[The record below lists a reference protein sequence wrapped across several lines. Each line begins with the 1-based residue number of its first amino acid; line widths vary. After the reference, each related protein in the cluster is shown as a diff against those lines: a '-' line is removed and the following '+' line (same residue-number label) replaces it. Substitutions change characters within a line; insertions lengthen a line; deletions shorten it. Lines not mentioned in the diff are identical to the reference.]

1 MTTVR
6 PMPRLPPTK
15 APTGIVGFDEITGAS
30 LPRSRTALVLG
41 GPGSGKT
48 VFALQFLVHGAQR
61 CKESGIFVAFV
72 DVLREPK
79 RALADGIF
87 MTPTLLKLA
96 PAPAPVQT
104 IVGSLS
110 QTEPLLQAL
119 GLEMSSA

>member
-1 MTTVR
+1 
-6 PMPRLPPTK
+6 MPRLPPTK

-30 LPRSRTALVLG
+30 LPRSRVALVLG

-96 PAPAPVQT
+96 PAPVQT

>member
-1 MTTVR
+1 
-6 PMPRLPPTK
+6 MPRLPPTK
-15 APTGIVGFDEITGAS
+15 APTGIVGFDEITGAG

-96 PAPAPVQT
+96 SAPAPVQT

>member
-15 APTGIVGFDEITGAS
+15 APTGIVGFDEITGAG

-61 CKESGIFVAFV
+61 CKEPGIFVAFV

-96 PAPAPVQT
+96 PAPVQT

-119 GLEMSSA
+119 GLETSTA